1 MIDSAMETNLCVIA
15 GGGTLPRKI
24 ADNFDPSGDRIF
36 FLAFRNVTDPEVVVG
51 RHHEWL
57 ELGEVQKAID
67 AMHRNAVD
75 KVVMAGPI
83 QRPALSSLALDTRAI
98 RMLAKGGLKVFGD
111 DGLLS
116 LVAKEIEKE
125 GIKVIGIEQILSE
138 VLTKEGL
145 LAGPAPTKIS
155 WDDIK
160 RGLQVLNSLGSCDV
174 GQSIAVQEGIVLA
187 IEAIEGTDQ
196 MIERAGSLQRNVSGP
211 VLIKMSKANQD
222 KRVDLPTAGP
232 ETVNNAIR
240 WGFQGLALEANNSL
254 LLDQDRVMKIA
265 EKNSFFVVG
274 LDQSKMLQ

>member
-1 MIDSAMETNLCVIA
+1 METNLCVIA
-15 GGGTLPRKI
+15 GGGILPRKL

-36 FLAFRNVTDPEVVVG
+36 FLAFRNVTDPEVVAG

-67 AMHRNAVD
+67 AMHRNNVD

-83 QRPALSSLALDTRAI
+83 QRPALSSLALDIRALK
-98 RMLAKGGLKVFGD
+98 MLAKGGLKIFGD

-116 LVAKEIEKE
+116 LVANEIEEE
-125 GIKVIGIEQILSE
+125 GIKVIGIEQILSG

-160 RGLQVLNSLGSCDV
+160 RGLQVLNSLGPCDV

-211 VLIKMSKANQD
+211 ILIKISKANQD

-240 WGFQGLALEANNSL
+240 SGFQGLALEANNSL
-254 LLDQDRVMKIA
+254 LLDKDRVIKIA
-265 EKNSFFVVG
+265 EKNSFFVIGV
-274 LDQSKMLQ
+274 DQSKILQ

>member
-1 MIDSAMETNLCVIA
+1 METNLCVIA
-15 GGGTLPRKI
+15 GGGILPRKI

-36 FLAFRNVTDPEVVVG
+36 FLALRGVTDPEVIAG

-67 AMHRNAVD
+67 AMYRNNVD
-75 KVVMAGPI
+75 RVVMAGPI
-83 QRPALSSLALDTRAI
+83 QRPALSSLALDKRALK
-98 RMLAKGGLKVFGD
+98 MLAKGGLKVFGD

-125 GIKVIGIEQILSE
+125 GIKVIGIEQILSG

-145 LAGPAPTKIS
+145 LAGPKPTKIS

-160 RGLQVLNSLGSCDV
+160 RGLQVLNSLGPCDV

-211 VLIKMSKANQD
+211 ILIKISKTNQD

-240 WGFQGLALEANNSL
+240 SGFQGLALEANNSL
-254 LLDQDRVMKIA
+254 LLDKDRVIEIA
-265 EKNSFFVVG
+265 EKNSFFVIGV
-274 LDQSKMLQ
+274 DQSKILQ

>member
-1 MIDSAMETNLCVIA
+1 METNLCVIA
-15 GGGTLPRKI
+15 GGGILPRKL

-36 FLAFRNVTDPEVVVG
+36 FLAFRNVTDPEVVAG

-67 AMHRNAVD
+67 AMHRNNVD

-83 QRPALSSLALDTRAI
+83 QRPALSSLALDIRALQ
-98 RMLAKGGLKVFGD
+98 MLAKGGLKAFGD

-125 GIKVIGIEQILSE
+125 GIKVIGIEQILPG

-160 RGLQVLNSLGSCDV
+160 RGLQVLNSLGPCDV

-211 VLIKMSKANQD
+211 ILIKISKTNQD

-240 WGFQGLALEANNSL
+240 SGFQGLALEANNSL
-254 LLDQDRVMKIA
+254 LLDKDRVIKIA
-265 EKNSFFVVG
+265 EKNSFFVIGV
-274 LDQSKMLQ
+274 DQSKIQQ

>member
-1 MIDSAMETNLCVIA
+1 METNLCVIA
-15 GGGTLPRKI
+15 GGGILPRKL

-36 FLAFRNVTDPEVVVG
+36 FLAFRNITDPEVVAG

-67 AMHRNAVD
+67 AMHRNNVD

-83 QRPALSSLALDTRAI
+83 QRPALSSLALDIRALK
-98 RMLAKGGLKVFGD
+98 MLAKGGLKAFGD

-125 GIKVIGIEQILSE
+125 GIKVIGIEQILSG

-160 RGLQVLNSLGSCDV
+160 RGLQVLNSLGPCDV

-196 MIERAGSLQRNVSGP
+196 MIERAGSLRRNVSGP
-211 VLIKMSKANQD
+211 ILIKISKTNQD

-240 WGFQGLALEANNSL
+240 SGFQGLALEANNSL
-254 LLDQDRVMKIA
+254 LLDKDCVIKIA
-265 EKNSFFVVG
+265 EKNSFFVIGV
-274 LDQSKMLQ
+274 DQSKILQ

>member
-1 MIDSAMETNLCVIA
+1 METNLCVIA
-15 GGGTLPRKI
+15 GGGILPRKL
-24 ADNFDPSGDRIF
+24 ADNFDPSGGRIF
-36 FLAFRNVTDPEVVVG
+36 FLAFRNITDPEVVAG

-67 AMHRNAVD
+67 AMHRNNVD

-83 QRPALSSLALDTRAI
+83 QRPALSSLALDIRALK
-98 RMLAKGGLKVFGD
+98 MLAKGGLKAFGD

-125 GIKVIGIEQILSE
+125 GIKVIGIEQILSG

-160 RGLQVLNSLGSCDV
+160 RGLQVLNSLGPSDV

-211 VLIKMSKANQD
+211 ILIKISKTNQD
-222 KRVDLPTAGP
+222 KRVDLPTAGL
-232 ETVNNAIR
+232 ETINNAIR
-240 WGFQGLALEANNSL
+240 SGFKGLALEANNSL
-254 LLDQDRVMKIA
+254 LLDKDRVIELA
-265 EKNSFFVVG
+265 EKNSFFVIGV
-274 LDQSKMLQ
+274 DQSKILQ

>member
-1 MIDSAMETNLCVIA
+1 METNLCVIA
-15 GGGTLPRKI
+15 GGGILPRKI

-36 FLAFRNVTDPEVVVG
+36 FLALRDVTDPEVVAG

-67 AMHRNAVD
+67 AMHRNNVD

-83 QRPALSSLALDTRAI
+83 QRPALSSLALDTRALK
-98 RMLAKGGLKVFGD
+98 MLAKGGLKVFGD

-125 GIKVIGIEQILSE
+125 GIKVIGIEQILSG

-145 LAGPAPTKIS
+145 LAGPKPTKIS

-160 RGLQVLNSLGSCDV
+160 RGLQVLNSLGPCDV

-211 VLIKMSKANQD
+211 ILIKMSKTNQD

-240 WGFQGLALEANNSL
+240 SGFQGLALEANNSL
-254 LLDQDRVMKIA
+254 LLDKDRVIEIA
-265 EKNSFFVVG
+265 EKNSFFVIGV
-274 LDQSKMLQ
+274 DQSKILQ

>member
-1 MIDSAMETNLCVIA
+1 METNLCVIA
-15 GGGTLPRKI
+15 GGGILPRKI

-36 FLAFRNVTDPEVVVG
+36 FLALRDVTDPEVVAG

-67 AMHRNAVD
+67 AMHRNNVG

-83 QRPALSSLALDTRAI
+83 QRPALSSLALDTRALK
-98 RMLAKGGLKVFGD
+98 MLAKGGLKVFGD

-125 GIKVIGIEQILSE
+125 GIKVIGIEQILSG

-160 RGLQVLNSLGSCDV
+160 RGLRVLNSLGPCDV

-211 VLIKMSKANQD
+211 ILIKISKANQD

-240 WGFQGLALEANNSL
+240 SGFQGLALEANNSL
-254 LLDQDRVMKIA
+254 LLDKDRVIKIA
-265 EKNSFFVVG
+265 EKNSFFVIGV
-274 LDQSKMLQ
+274 DQSKILQ

>member
-1 MIDSAMETNLCVIA
+1 METNLCVIA
-15 GGGTLPRKI
+15 GGGILPRKV

-36 FLAFRNVTDPEVVVG
+36 FLAFRNITDPEVVAG

-57 ELGEVQKAID
+57 ELGEIQKAID
-67 AMHRNAVD
+67 AMHRNNVG

-83 QRPALSSLALDTRAI
+83 QRPALSSLALDTRALK
-98 RMLAKGGLKVFGD
+98 MLAKGGLKVFGD

-125 GIKVIGIEQILSE
+125 DIKIIGIEEILSG

-160 RGLQVLNSLGSCDV
+160 RGLHVLNNLGPCDV
-174 GQSIAVQEGIVLA
+174 GQSVAVQEGLVLA
-187 IEAIEGTDQ
+187 VEAIEGTDK
-196 MIERAGSLQRNVSGP
+196 MIERAGGLKRNVSGP
-211 VLIKMSKANQD
+211 ILIKISKVNQD

-240 WGFQGLALEANNSL
+240 AGFQGLALEANNSL
-254 LLDQDRVMKIA
+254 LLDKDRVLKIA
-265 EKNSFFVVG
+265 EKNAFFVLGV
-274 LDQSKMLQ
+274 DPSKVLQ

>member
-1 MIDSAMETNLCVIA
+1 METNLCVIA
-15 GGGTLPRKI
+15 GGGILPRKL

-36 FLAFRNVTDPEVVVG
+36 FLAFRNVTDPEVVAG

-67 AMHRNAVD
+67 AMHRNNVD

-83 QRPALSSLALDTRAI
+83 QRPALSSLSLDTRALK
-98 RMLAKGGLKVFGD
+98 MLAKGGLKIFGD

-116 LVAKEIEKE
+116 LVANEIEEE
-125 GIKVIGIEQILSE
+125 GIKVIGIEQILSG

-240 WGFQGLALEANNSL
+240 AGFQGLALEANNSL
-254 LLDQDRVMKIA
+254 LLDKDRVIKIA
-265 EKNSFFVVG
+265 EKNSFFVIGV
-274 LDQSKMLQ
+274 DQSKILQ

>member
-1 MIDSAMETNLCVIA
+1 METNLCVIA
-15 GGGTLPRKI
+15 GGGILPRKL
-24 ADNFDPSGDRIF
+24 ADNFDPSGSRIF
-36 FLAFRNVTDPEVVVG
+36 FLAFRNITDPEVVAG

-67 AMHRNAVD
+67 AMHRNNVD

-83 QRPALSSLALDTRAI
+83 QRPALSSLALDIRALK
-98 RMLAKGGLKVFGD
+98 MLAKGGLKAFGD

-125 GIKVIGIEQILSE
+125 GIKVIGIEQILSG

-160 RGLQVLNSLGSCDV
+160 RGLQVLNSLGPSDV

-211 VLIKMSKANQD
+211 ILIKISKTNQD

-240 WGFQGLALEANNSL
+240 SGFQGLALEANNSL
-254 LLDQDRVMKIA
+254 LLDKDRVIDIA
-265 EKNSFFVVG
+265 EKNSFFVIGV
-274 LDQSKMLQ
+274 DQSKILQ

>member
-1 MIDSAMETNLCVIA
+1 METNLCVIA
-15 GGGTLPRKI
+15 GGGILPRKL
-24 ADNFDPSGDRIF
+24 ADKFDPSGDRIF
-36 FLAFRNVTDPEVVVG
+36 FLAFRNVTDPEVVAG

-67 AMHRNAVD
+67 AMHRNNVD

-83 QRPALSSLALDTRAI
+83 QRPALSSLALDIRALQ
-98 RMLAKGGLKVFGD
+98 MLAKGGLKAFGD

-125 GIKVIGIEQILSE
+125 GIKVIGIEQILPG
-138 VLTKEGL
+138 VLTEEGL

-160 RGLQVLNSLGSCDV
+160 RGLQVLNSLGPCDV
-174 GQSIAVQEGIVLA
+174 GQSLAVQEGIVLA

-211 VLIKMSKANQD
+211 ILIKICKTNQD

-240 WGFQGLALEANNSL
+240 SGFQGLALEANNSL
-254 LLDQDRVMKIA
+254 LLDKERVIKIA
-265 EKNSFFVVG
+265 EKNSFFVIGV
-274 LDQSKMLQ
+274 DQSKILQ

>member
-1 MIDSAMETNLCVIA
+1 METNLCVIA
-15 GGGTLPRKI
+15 GGGILPRKL

-36 FLAFRNVTDPEVVVG
+36 FLAFRNVTDPEVVAG

-67 AMHRNAVD
+67 AMHRNNVD

-83 QRPALSSLALDTRAI
+83 QRPALSSLALDIRALQ
-98 RMLAKGGLKVFGD
+98 MLAKGGLKAFGD

-125 GIKVIGIEQILSE
+125 GIKVIGIEQILPG

-160 RGLQVLNSLGSCDV
+160 RGLQVLNSLGPCDV

-211 VLIKMSKANQD
+211 ILIKISKTNQD

-240 WGFQGLALEANNSL
+240 SGFQGLALEANNSL
-254 LLDQDRVMKIA
+254 LLDKDRVIKIA
-265 EKNSFFVVG
+265 EKNSFFVIGV
-274 LDQSKMLQ
+274 DQSKILQ

>member
-1 MIDSAMETNLCVIA
+1 METNLCVIA
-15 GGGTLPRKI
+15 GSGILPRKL

-36 FLAFRNVTDPEVVVG
+36 FLAFRNVTDPEVVAG

-67 AMHRNAVD
+67 AMHRNNVD

-83 QRPALSSLALDTRAI
+83 QRPALSSLALDIRALQ
-98 RMLAKGGLKVFGD
+98 MLAKGGLKAFGD

-125 GIKVIGIEQILSE
+125 GIKVIGIEQILPG

-160 RGLQVLNSLGSCDV
+160 RGLQVLNSLGPCDV

-211 VLIKMSKANQD
+211 ILIKISKTNQD

-240 WGFQGLALEANNSL
+240 SGFQGLALEANNSL
-254 LLDQDRVMKIA
+254 LLDKERVIKIA
-265 EKNSFFVVG
+265 EKNSFFVIGV
-274 LDQSKMLQ
+274 DQSKILQ

>member
-15 GGGTLPRKI
+15 GGGILPRKV
-24 ADNFDPSGDRIF
+24 ADNFDPSGERIF
-36 FLAFRNVTDPEVVVG
+36 FLAFRNITDPEIVAG

-57 ELGEVQKAID
+57 ELGEIQKAID
-67 AMHRNAVD
+67 AMHRNNVG

-83 QRPALSSLALDTRAI
+83 QRPALSSLALDTRALK
-98 RMLAKGGLKVFGD
+98 MLAKGGLKVFGD

-125 GIKVIGIEQILSE
+125 DIKIIGIEEILSG

-145 LAGPAPTKIS
+145 LAGPAPTKNS

-160 RGLQVLNSLGSCDV
+160 RGLHVLNNLGPCDV
-174 GQSIAVQEGIVLA
+174 GQSVAVQEGLVLA
-187 IEAIEGTDQ
+187 VEAIEGTDK
-196 MIERAGSLQRNVSGP
+196 MIERAGGLKRNVSGP
-211 VLIKMSKANQD
+211 ILIKISKVNQD

-240 WGFQGLALEANNSL
+240 AGFQGLALEANNSL
-254 LLDQDRVMKIA
+254 LLDKDRVLKIA
-265 EKNSFFVVG
+265 EKNAFFVIGV
-274 LDQSKMLQ
+274 DQSKVLQ

>member
-1 MIDSAMETNLCVIA
+1 METNLCVIA
-15 GGGTLPRKI
+15 GGGILPRKL

-36 FLAFRNVTDPEVVVG
+36 FLAFRNVTDPEVVAG

-67 AMHRNAVD
+67 AMHRNNVD

-83 QRPALSSLALDTRAI
+83 QRPALSSLALDIRALQ
-98 RMLAKGGLKVFGD
+98 MLAKGGLKAFGD

-125 GIKVIGIEQILSE
+125 GIKVIGIEQILPG

-160 RGLQVLNSLGSCDV
+160 RGLQVLNSLGPCDV

-211 VLIKMSKANQD
+211 ILIKISKTNQD

-240 WGFQGLALEANNSL
+240 SGFQGLALEANNSL
-254 LLDQDRVMKIA
+254 LLDKERVIKIA
-265 EKNSFFVVG
+265 EKNSFFVIGV
-274 LDQSKMLQ
+274 DQSKILQ